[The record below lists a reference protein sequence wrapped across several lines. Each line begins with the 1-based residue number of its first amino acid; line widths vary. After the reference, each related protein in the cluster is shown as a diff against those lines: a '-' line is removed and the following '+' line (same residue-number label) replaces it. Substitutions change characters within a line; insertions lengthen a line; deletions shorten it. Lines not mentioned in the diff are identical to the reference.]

1 MRLRSILA
9 VAAFSL
15 GLAAGEAA
23 AQTAPDTMAVRRHLA
38 TEISLARADLA
49 PVAAGSLRLF
59 ADSTVLPGTRL
70 TWASYRHPDH
80 RHAALWALAA
90 ERGGSLRIVRTFAD
104 WNAAAADAGW
114 RPTSEADLLRA
125 CVEVIRLTGR
135 GARPGG
141 IHRLF
146 RDWTHVAT
154 TALVGADT
162 LRTRL
167 TPPQMQP
174 SADGE
179 MTADFWMIEEGR
191 AMRYACTTSSGS
203 ALALRTRES
212 ITGAGYVDVNRG
224 GP

>member
-9 VAAFSL
+9 VAALSL
-15 GLAAGEAA
+15 GLASEAA
-23 AQTAPDTMAVRRHLA
+23 AQTPSDTMAVRRHLA
-38 TEISLARADLA
+38 AEISLTRADLA
-49 PVAAGSLRLF
+49 PVAAESLRLF
-59 ADSTVLPGTRL
+59 ADSTVLQGARMR
-70 TWASYRHPDH
+70 WASYRHPDH
-80 RHAALWALAA
+80 RHTVLWALAA
-90 ERGGSLRIVRTFAD
+90 ERGGSLRTLRTVAD

-135 GARPGG
+135 NARPGG
-141 IHRLF
+141 IHHLF
-146 RDWTHVAT
+146 RGWTHVAT
-154 TALVGADT
+154 TALTGADT

-167 TPPQMQP
+167 TPPRTER
-174 SADGE
+174 SVDGE

-212 ITGAGYVDVNRG
+212 IVGAGYMDVNRG